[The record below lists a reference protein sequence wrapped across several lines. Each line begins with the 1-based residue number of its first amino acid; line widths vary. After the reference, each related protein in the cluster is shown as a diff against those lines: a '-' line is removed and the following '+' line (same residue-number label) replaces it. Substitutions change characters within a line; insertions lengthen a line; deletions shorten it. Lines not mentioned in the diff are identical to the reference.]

1 LRKAKVEEEMRKRN
15 RILENQ
21 KILKPAR
28 NLSNETQ
35 VHLFLPKFQ
44 KTKRFWNQKEI
55 DQLHKCLKAV
65 QVCSDSKEGGEEIS
79 QYSM

>member
-15 RILENQ
+15 KILENQ

-28 NLSNETQ
+28 NLSNETK
-35 VHLFLPKFQ
+35 VRLFLRKFQ
-44 KTKRFWNQKEI
+44 KPKRFWNQKEI

-65 QVCSDSKEGGEEIS
+65 QDSKEGGEEIS